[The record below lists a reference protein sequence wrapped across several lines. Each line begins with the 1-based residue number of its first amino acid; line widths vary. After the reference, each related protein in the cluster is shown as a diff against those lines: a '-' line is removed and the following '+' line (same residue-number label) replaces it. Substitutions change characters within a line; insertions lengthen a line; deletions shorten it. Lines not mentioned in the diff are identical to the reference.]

1 VQQGSSNAIVVTVV
15 PATPAPER
23 TVGDVI
29 LGSFAIAAALLL
41 LALVLGVAVAGLRYA
56 WNRWHPPDDD
66 HMPPVSPYLGR

>member
-1 VQQGSSNAIVVTVV
+1 MQQGSPNAIVVTVV

-41 LALVLGVAVAGLRYA
+41 LALVLGVVVAGLRYA
-56 WNRWHPPDDD
+56 WNRKHPLDDD
-66 HMPPVSPYLGR
+66 HMPPVTPYLGR

>member
-1 VQQGSSNAIVVTVV
+1 MPQGSSNAIVVTVV

-29 LGSFAIAAALLL
+29 LGSFAIAAVLLL
-41 LALVLGVAVAGLRYA
+41 AALVLGVAVAGLRHA

-66 HMPPVSPYLGR
+66 HMPPVSPRLGQ

>member
-1 VQQGSSNAIVVTVV
+1 VQQGSSNAIVVTIV

-29 LGSFAIAAALLL
+29 IGSLAIVGVLLL
-41 LALVLGVAVAGLRYA
+41 LALLLGIAVAGLRYA